1 MRLLPRFSL
10 LRASI
15 ISVILFFAFVSA
27 RAQTTAQ
34 LPSDWTNALGSLADK
49 IAAVTKRGES
59 LSLEVKNMSSL
70 SPADVDGLHDVLVT
84 DLTRR
89 NRRITKES
97 PADATLQVTFS
108 ESANGYVWVAEIP
121 DGVKENVVMVSVTAP
136 NQKAS
141 RREAPITLHRKL
153 IWEQEARIVDFGI
166 LAEDSTG
173 EASVLIILDAGKLSF
188 YRSQDKDWKLA
199 REIAIEHPRPPQ
211 RNIRGRIDLQAGEA
225 QLPDAECS
233 GDFRHPE
240 SVICTTMTPPADP
253 EIPRQAIAVQG
264 RNVEDYAVLAPVC
277 DDSPL
282 TLVTGQGDWTE
293 PDSIQAY
300 VGKDPENSASSKIQF
315 LGPVLE
321 LRRNADGK
329 SARVVSRN
337 LQTGTYEASIVS
349 VSCGD

>member
-15 ISVILFFAFVSA
+15 ISVILASASVSA

-34 LPSDWTNALGSLADK
+34 LPPDRANALGSLADK

-59 LSLEVKNMSSL
+59 LTLEVKNMSSL
-70 SPADVDGLHDVLVT
+70 SAADVDGLHDVLVT

-89 NRRITKES
+89 NRRITKQS

-108 ESANGYVWVAEIP
+108 ESADGYVWVAEILE
-121 DGVKENVVMVSVTAP
+121 GAKENVVMVRVAAP

-141 RREAPITLHRKL
+141 GREAPITLHRKL

-173 EASVLIILDAGKLSF
+173 EGSMLIILDAGKLSF

-199 REIAIEHPRPPQ
+199 REITIEHPRPPQ
-211 RNIRGRIDLQAGEA
+211 RDLHGRVDLQSGEA
-225 QLPDAECS
+225 QLPDAECA

-240 SVICTTMTPPADP
+240 SVICTTMEPPADP
-253 EIPRQAIAVQG
+253 EVPRQPIAVQG

-277 DDSPL
+277 GASPL
-282 TLVTGQGDWTE
+282 TLVTGPGDWTE

-300 VGKDPENSASSKIQF
+300 VGNDPEISASSKIQF

-329 SARVVSRN
+329 TARAVSRN
-337 LQTGTYEASIVS
+337 LKTGTYEASIVS

>member
-1 MRLLPRFSL
+1 MRLLSRFSL
-10 LRASI
+10 LCAII
-15 ISVILFFAFVSA
+15 ISVILVFAGVSA

-70 SPADVDGLHDVLVT
+70 GAADVNGLHDVLVT
-84 DLTRR
+84 DLSRR

-108 ESANGYVWVAEIP
+108 ESVGGYVWIAEIL
-121 DGVKENVVMVSVTAP
+121 DGVKENVVMVSVTPP

-141 RREAPITLHRKL
+141 GPEASITLHRKL

-173 EASVLIILDAGKLSF
+173 EASMLIILDAGKLSF
-188 YRSQDKDWKLA
+188 YRLQDKDWKLA
-199 REIAIEHPRPPQ
+199 REITIEHPRPPQ
-211 RNIRGRIDLQAGEA
+211 RDVRGRIDLQSGEA
-225 QLPDAECS
+225 QLPDAECA

-240 SVICTTMTPPADP
+240 SVICTIMAAPADP
-253 EIPRQAIAVQG
+253 KVQRQPIAVQG

-300 VGKDPENSASSKIQF
+300 VGKDPESSAGSKIQF

-321 LRRNADGK
+321 LRRSADGK
-329 SARVVSRN
+329 SARAVSRN
-337 LQTGTYEASIVS
+337 LQTGKYEASIVS

>member
-10 LRASI
+10 LRAII
-15 ISVILFFAFVSA
+15 ISVILVFAGVSP

-70 SPADVDGLHDVLVT
+70 SAASVDGLHDALVT
-84 DLTRR
+84 DLARR
-89 NRRITKES
+89 NRRILKES
-97 PADATLQVTFS
+97 PADARLQVTFS
-108 ESANGYVWVAEIP
+108 ESANGYVWIAEIL
-121 DGVKENVVMVSVTAP
+121 DGAKENVVMVSVTAP
-136 NQKAS
+136 NQKAGG
-141 RREAPITLHRKL
+141 REAPITLRRKS

-166 LAEDSTG
+166 LADGFSD
-173 EASVLIILDAGKLSF
+173 EASMLIVLDAGKLSF
-188 YRSQDKDWKLA
+188 YRSQDKDWKLD
-199 REIAIEHPRPPQ
+199 REITIDHTRPPQ
-211 RNIRGRIDLQAGEA
+211 RDIRGRIDLQAGKA
-225 QLPDAECS
+225 QLPDAECA

-240 SVICTTMTPPADP
+240 SVICTTMTAPADR
-253 EIPRQAIAVQG
+253 EIQRQPISVQG

-277 DDSPL
+277 EDSPL

-293 PDSIQAY
+293 SDSIQAY

-321 LRRNADGK
+321 LRRSADGK
-329 SARVVSRN
+329 SARAVSRN
-337 LQTGTYEASIVS
+337 LTTGKYEASIVS

>member
-10 LRASI
+10 LRAII
-15 ISVILFFAFVSA
+15 ISVILVFAGVTA
-27 RAQTTAQ
+27 RAQTTTQ

-49 IAAVTKRGES
+49 IAAITKRDES
-59 LSLEVKNMSSL
+59 LSLQVNNMSSL
-70 SPADVDGLHDVLVT
+70 SAADVDGLHDVLVT
-84 DLTRR
+84 DLARR

-108 ESANGYVWVAEIP
+108 ESVDGYVWIAEIL

-141 RREAPITLHRKL
+141 RQDSPLILHRK
-153 IWEQEARIVDFGI
+153 IVWEQEARIVDFGI
-166 LAEDSTG
+166 LAEDSSG
-173 EASVLIILDAGKLSF
+173 EASMLITLDAGKLSF
-188 YRSQDKDWKLA
+188 YRFQEKNWKLA
-199 REIAIEHPRPPQ
+199 REITIEHPRPPQ
-211 RNIRGRIDLQAGEA
+211 RNIRGRVDLQTGEA
-225 QLPDAECS
+225 QLPDAECA

-240 SVICTTMTPPADP
+240 SVICTTMEPPADP
-253 EIPRQAIAVQG
+253 EIPRQPIVVQG

-300 VGKDPENSASSKIQF
+300 IGKDPENSARSKIQF

-329 SARVVSRN
+329 SVRTVSRN
-337 LQTGTYEASIVS
+337 LKTGRYEASIVS

>member
-1 MRLLPRFSL
+1 MRLPPRFSL
-10 LRASI
+10 LRAI
-15 ISVILFFAFVSA
+15 MISVILFFAGASA
-27 RAQTTAQ
+27 RGQTTTQ

-70 SPADVDGLHDVLVT
+70 SSADVDALHDALVT
-84 DLTRR
+84 DLARR

-108 ESANGYVWVAEIP
+108 ESVNGYVWIAEIL
-121 DGVKENVVMVSVTAP
+121 DGVKENVVMVSVAAP

-141 RREAPITLHRKL
+141 GREAPITLRRKL
-153 IWEQEARIVDFGI
+153 IWEQQARIVDFGI
-166 LAEDSTG
+166 LAEGSTG
-173 EASVLIILDAGKLSF
+173 EASMLIILDVGKLSF
-188 YRSQDKDWKLA
+188 YSSQDKDWKLA
-199 REIAIEHPRPPQ
+199 REIIIEHPRPPQ
-211 RNIRGRIDLQAGEA
+211 RDIRGRVDLQTGEA
-225 QLPDAECS
+225 QLPDAECA

-240 SVICTTMTPPADP
+240 SVICTTMEPPADL
-253 EIPRQAIAVQG
+253 EIPRQPIAVQG

-277 DDSPL
+277 NDSPL

-300 VGKDPENSASSKIQF
+300 VGKVPGNSASSKIQF

-329 SARVVSRN
+329 SARAVSRN
-337 LQTGTYEASIVS
+337 LKTGMYEASIVS

>member
-1 MRLLPRFSL
+1 
-10 LRASI
+10 
-15 ISVILFFAFVSA
+15 
-27 RAQTTAQ
+27 
-34 LPSDWTNALGSLADK
+34 
-49 IAAVTKRGES
+49 

-70 SPADVDGLHDVLVT
+70 SAPSVDGLQGVLVT
-84 DLTRR
+84 DLARR
-89 NRRITKES
+89 NRRIMKAS

-108 ESANGYVWVAEIP
+108 ESVDGYVWIAEIL

-141 RREAPITLHRKL
+141 RQDAPLTLHRK
-153 IWEQEARIVDFGI
+153 IVWEQEARIVDFGI
-166 LAEDSTG
+166 LADGSG
-173 EASVLIILDAGKLSF
+173 DGSSVLVILDAAKLSV
-188 YRSQDKDWKLA
+188 YGSRDKDWKLD
-199 REIAIEHPRPPQ
+199 REITIEHTRPPQ
-211 RNIRGRIDLQAGEA
+211 RDIRGRIDLQPGKAE
-225 QLPDAECS
+225 LPDAQCS
-233 GDFRHPE
+233 GDIRHPE
-240 SVICTTMTPPADP
+240 SVTCTTMTAPADP
-253 EIPRQAIAVQG
+253 EIPMQSIAVQG

-329 SARVVSRN
+329 SARAVSRN
-337 LQTGTYEASIVS
+337 LKTGKYEASIVS

>member
-1 MRLLPRFSL
+1 
-10 LRASI
+10 
-15 ISVILFFAFVSA
+15 VILVFAGVSA
-27 RAQTTAQ
+27 RAQTTTQ
-34 LPSDWTNALGSLADK
+34 LPPDWTNALGSLADK

-70 SPADVDGLHDVLVT
+70 GAADVDGLHDVLVT
-84 DLTRR
+84 DLARR

-108 ESANGYVWVAEIP
+108 ESANGYVWIAEIL
-121 DGVKENVVMVSVTAP
+121 DGAKENVVMVSVTAP

-141 RREAPITLHRKL
+141 RQDAPLTLRRKL

-166 LAEDSTG
+166 LAEDSAG
-173 EASVLIILDAGKLSF
+173 ETSMLIILDAGKLSF

-199 REIAIEHPRPPQ
+199 REITIEHPRPPQ
-211 RNIRGRIDLQAGEA
+211 RDIRGRVDLQAGKA
-225 QLPDAECS
+225 QLPDAECA

-240 SVICTTMTPPADP
+240 SVICTTMEPPADP
-253 EIPRQAIAVQG
+253 EIPRQPIAVQG

-277 DDSPL
+277 GDSPV
-282 TLVTGQGDWTE
+282 TLFTGQGDWTE

-321 LRRNADGK
+321 LWRNADGK
-329 SARVVSRN
+329 SARAVSRN
-337 LQTGTYEASIVS
+337 LKTGAYEASIVS

>member
-10 LRASI
+10 LRAII
-15 ISVILFFAFVSA
+15 ISVILVFAGVSA
-27 RAQTTAQ
+27 RAQTTTQ

-70 SPADVDGLHDVLVT
+70 SAADVDGLHDVLVT
-84 DLTRR
+84 DLSRR

-97 PADATLQVTFS
+97 PADTALQVTFS
-108 ESANGYVWVAEIP
+108 EAVDGYVWIAEIL

-136 NQKAS
+136 KQKVS
-141 RREAPITLHRKL
+141 GREAPIALRRKL

-166 LAEDSTG
+166 LAD
-173 EASVLIILDAGKLSF
+173 ASMLIILDAGKLSF
-188 YRSQDKDWKLA
+188 YGYQDKDWKLA
-199 REIAIEHPRPPQ
+199 REITITHPRPQQ
-211 RNIRGRIDLQAGEA
+211 RDLRGRVDLQAGEA
-225 QLPDAECS
+225 RLPDAECA

-240 SVICTTMTPPADP
+240 SVICTVMTAPSDP
-253 EIPRQAIAVQG
+253 EIPREPIAVQG

-282 TLVTGQGDWTE
+282 TLITGQGDWTE

-300 VGKDPENSASSKIQF
+300 VGKDPQNSASSKIQF

-329 SARVVSRN
+329 SARAVSRN
-337 LQTGTYEASIVS
+337 LKTGKYEASIVS

>member
-1 MRLLPRFSL
+1 MRLLPRSSL

-15 ISVILFFAFVSA
+15 ISVILVFAGVSA
-27 RAQTTAQ
+27 RSQTTAQ

-70 SPADVDGLHDVLVT
+70 SAASVDGLHDALVT
-84 DLTRR
+84 DLARR
-89 NRRITKES
+89 NRRILKES
-97 PADATLQVTFS
+97 PADARLQVTFS
-108 ESANGYVWVAEIP
+108 ESANGYVWIAEIL
-121 DGVKENVVMVSVTAP
+121 DGAKENVVMVSVTAP

-141 RREAPITLHRKL
+141 RQDATLTLHRKI

-166 LAEDSTG
+166 LADGSSDG
-173 EASVLIILDAGKLSF
+173 SSILIILDAGKLSF
-188 YRSQDKDWKLA
+188 YRSQDKDWKLD
-199 REIAIEHPRPPQ
+199 REITIEHPHPPQ
-211 RNIRGRIDLQAGEA
+211 RDMRGRIDLQAGKA
-225 QLPDAECS
+225 QLPDAECA

-240 SVICTTMTPPADP
+240 SVICTTMSPAADL
-253 EIPRQAIAVQG
+253 EIQRQPIAVQG

-277 DDSPL
+277 SDSPL

-293 PDSIQAY
+293 SDSIQAY

-321 LRRNADGK
+321 LWRNADGK
-329 SARVVSRN
+329 SARAVSRN
-337 LQTGTYEASIVS
+337 LKTGKYEGSIVS

>member
-15 ISVILFFAFVSA
+15 ISVILVFAGVSA
-27 RAQTTAQ
+27 GAQTTTQ
-34 LPSDWTNALGSLADK
+34 LPSDWTNALGLLADK

-59 LSLEVKNMSSL
+59 LSLQVKNMSSL
-70 SPADVDGLHDVLVT
+70 NAASVDGLQDALVT
-84 DLTRR
+84 DLLRR
-89 NRRITKES
+89 NRRITKET

-108 ESANGYVWVAEIP
+108 ESANGYVWIAEIL
-121 DGVKENVVMVSVTAP
+121 DGVKENVVMVSITEP
-136 NQKAS
+136 SQKS
-141 RREAPITLHRKL
+141 SGREAPLTLYRKL
-153 IWEQEARIVDFGI
+153 IWEQQARIVDFGI
-166 LAEDSTG
+166 LADGPSG
-173 EASVLIILDAGKLSF
+173 EASMLIILDAGKLSF

-199 REIAIEHPRPPQ
+199 REITIEHPRPPQ
-211 RNIRGRIDLQAGEA
+211 RDLHGRVDLQSGEA
-225 QLPDAECS
+225 QLPDAECA

-240 SVICTTMTPPADP
+240 SVICTTMEPPADP
-253 EIPRQAIAVQG
+253 EVPRQPIAVQG

-277 DDSPL
+277 GASPL
-282 TLVTGQGDWTE
+282 TLVTGPGDWTE

-300 VGKDPENSASSKIQF
+300 VGNDPEISASSKIQF

-329 SARVVSRN
+329 TARAVSRN
-337 LQTGTYEASIVS
+337 LKTGTYEASIVS